1 MIVGYAVLYNFP
13 GIIHLRGTSYE
24 ELIQVGCFA
33 KSVQRGTYRRGKP
46 IFACVNHR
54 LAAAAR
60 NTEDG
65 RLRLF
70 EDSARRRVRARRRT
84 AGRLSR
90 HELWL
95 RGDAW
100 WRVGPRGFHL
110 IEARLER
117 SRS

>member
-13 GIIHLRGTSYE
+13 GIIHRRGTSYE

-54 LAAAAR
+54 AR
-60 NTEDG
+60 RRLGNTEDG

-70 EDSARRRVRARRRT
+70 EDSRGVGFELDAELP
-84 AGRLSR
+84 AGF
-90 HELWL
+90 
-95 RGDAW
+95 RGMSFGFVAKHGGEW
-100 WRVGPRGFHL
+100 GP
-110 IEARLER
+110 EA
-117 SRS
+117 ST